1 MQKQSSSASNDP
13 AHEAAE
19 PTSQTLIEM
28 QCQWGAC
35 THWVSAPGGEL
46 RDAMYQHLK
55 CAHTDCERRS
65 TEAQRCKWT
74 NCHETAKKLE
84 MRKHVD
90 RFHIKK
96 EVARLTARG

>member
-1 MQKQSSSASNDP
+1 
-13 AHEAAE
+13 
-19 PTSQTLIEM
+19 
-28 QCQWGAC
+28 
-35 THWVSAPGGEL
+35 
-46 RDAMYQHLK
+46 MYQHLK